1 MWPEKVVV
9 FMVSLTLPI
18 VTHVTSSLTLQLLA
32 LDCVNSIMNKHGIGL
47 GIYETRLVGEIKL
60 STFPVLVLK
69 NEANIFKYSSVTLH
83 ETTREMSGNLY
94 AYQKQLHRI
103 DLNIIS
109 YQYKVTTYA
118 MLCPIHISA

>member
-32 LDCVNSIMNKHGIGL
+32 LDCVNSIMDKHGIGL
-47 GIYETRLVGEIKL
+47 GIYETRLVEREIKL

-69 NEANIFKYSSVTLH
+69 NEANIFMYSSLTLH
-83 ETTREMSGNLY
+83 ETTSEMSGNLY
-94 AYQKQLHRI
+94 TYQKQLHRV
-103 DLNIIS
+103 DLNIII
-109 YQYKVTTYA
+109 YQYLK
-118 MLCPIHISA
+118 